1 MSFYNI
7 STGDRKVVVEQVS
20 NGYSISF
27 FIESNLYQKSIVQ
40 SRHEAIELANLFVG
54 LEISQPKF
62 LKESETKS

>member
-27 FIESNLYQKSIVQ
+27 FIESTLYQKSIAQ
-40 SRHEAIELANLFVG
+40 SRHEAIELANLFVD